1 METEEVN
8 KPLAK
13 KKHAQCQNPNIR
25 HTRKMKTDEKDVV
38 DHKKT
43 QVSPRSSFKVSEGS
57 KTDDVTEK

>member
-1 METEEVN
+1 
-8 KPLAK
+8 
-13 KKHAQCQNPNIR
+13 
-25 HTRKMKTDEKDVV
+25 MKTAEKDVV